1 MSSLKLHLGER
12 KFEYTKIELI
22 DERNA
27 TDVRWTLANTDHR
40 KDNKIGIN
48 GWENL
53 SRLFFINFKYV
64 RKTPCI
70 LFPMNIMDFSEIPS
84 HFKMHGVFLI

>member
-1 MSSLKLHLGER
+1 MKLEALSDFLLASKFAQVRVSSLKLHLGGEEIWIYENR
-12 KFEYTKIELI
+12 VNWWK
-22 DERNA
+22 ERNA

-53 SRLFFINFKYV
+53 SRLFFINFK
-64 RKTPCI
+64 
-70 LFPMNIMDFSEIPS
+70 
-84 HFKMHGVFLI
+84 